1 MAMFK
6 SLCKL
11 IDMPLKTYICKQCR
25 CLVFL
30 VLYSLSSLFFPG
42 FISYIVD
49 DGILKNDVKKIIFYC
64 LMMLFTGIFMIVFQ
78 YLEQVSFYRLAQEI
92 TIALK
97 EKLYQIL
104 MHKNI
109 DFWSEHTSGDMFTVL
124 EHDIERLENLLTTTV
139 SDIIVNF
146 LIGAGI
152 AVYLIWTDLWMGVE
166 VLILSI
172 LFSRVQR
179 RIGDKVERMME
190 TLREKICELSGFTDE
205 SINNMLNIQVSGFS
219 DYMQK
224 KYSEKNRNVI
234 QGFMQQ
240 MKWISIMRSVGST
253 FNILAILSVLVMGA
267 IRVRQGSLSIGLL
280 FSLTIY
286 VQRLY
291 SPIISLGNAYMEIR
305 NCRPIIYKILS
316 VIEDENNVASGDYI
330 PKTGVLRGAIEFK
343 NISFSYKGLHPV
355 FHDFQLSIM
364 PGMVVGI
371 TGDNGSGKST
381 LIRLLT
387 KLCTP
392 QQGEILLDR
401 INVEKY
407 NTEFL
412 RTQIGYMQQNEFF
425 LKGKLKDVID
435 PYGKMKQ
442 EELSKLMQFFQIPI
456 ELFQDSFDTEI
467 SENML
472 NLSGGEVQKLAM
484 VRLFC
489 ENKPIYILDEPTAA
503 LDLGSEQEI
512 TALLKLLLKNKT
524 AMIITHREPILDIC
538 DIVVR
543 LN

>member
-1 MAMFK
+1 
-6 SLCKL
+6 
-11 IDMPLKTYICKQCR
+11 
-25 CLVFL
+25 
-30 VLYSLSSLFFPG
+30 
-42 FISYIVD
+42 
-49 DGILKNDVKKIIFYC
+49 
-64 LMMLFTGIFMIVFQ
+64 
-78 YLEQVSFYRLAQEI
+78 
-92 TIALK
+92 
-97 EKLYQIL
+97 
-104 MHKNI
+104 
-109 DFWSEHTSGDMFTVL
+109 
-124 EHDIERLENLLTTTV
+124 
-139 SDIIVNF
+139 
-146 LIGAGI
+146 
-152 AVYLIWTDLWMGVE
+152 
-166 VLILSI
+166 
-172 LFSRVQR
+172 
-179 RIGDKVERMME
+179 
-190 TLREKICELSGFTDE
+190 
-205 SINNMLNIQVSGFS
+205 
-219 DYMQK
+219 
-224 KYSEKNRNVI
+224 
-234 QGFMQQ
+234 
-240 MKWISIMRSVGST
+240 
-253 FNILAILSVLVMGA
+253 
-267 IRVRQGSLSIGLL
+267 
-280 FSLTIY
+280 
-286 VQRLY
+286 
-291 SPIISLGNAYMEIR
+291 
-305 NCRPIIYKILS
+305 
-316 VIEDENNVASGDYI
+316 
-330 PKTGVLRGAIEFK
+330 
-343 NISFSYKGLHPV
+343 
-355 FHDFQLSIM
+355 
-364 PGMVVGI
+364 MVVGI

-543 LN
+543 LK